1 VRIPI
6 PKGGRGF
13 LMVAIVIAAA
23 GLALLLAAGPP
34 TKEVASYT
42 SAIGPAER
50 VLAVNGRIRPRLQ
63 VDIRPSLGGA
73 LVELPFDVGHRV
85 NQGDVL
91 ARIDDGPEAAAIT
104 VAQAAVQAQQAALAQ
119 ARRDLA
125 RFEALGEFA
134 PRRDVEHKRLA
145 VEEGDREL
153 RRRNAAVTQASE
165 LRERRVLRAPFAGV
179 ILERPVDP
187 GQTVS
192 PESVIYRLADLSS
205 PEIAAEVDEAYAAE
219 IRPEME
225 ALVRLP
231 GQTDALRAKV
241 LHVEPRVD
249 PATGARDVR
258 LGFNEAI
265 LDPPAGLT
273 VTINFLIER
282 RANAISIPRSAISE
296 AGGKTSVLIAGADGV
311 VRERAIT
318 FIDWPAEQ
326 VIVTSG
332 IESGEHILTN
342 PAAADPGEK
351 VRILN

>member
-1 VRIPI
+1 MRIPI
-6 PKGGRGF
+6 PKSGRGI
-13 LMVAIVIAAA
+13 LMIAIAIAGA
-23 GLALLLAAGPP
+23 GLAIFLATGPH
-34 TKEVASYT
+34 TKEVAAYT

-73 LVELPFDVGHRV
+73 LVALPFDVSDRV

-104 VAQAAVQAQQAALAQ
+104 VAKAAAQAQQATLAQ
-119 ARRDLA
+119 ARRDVA

-134 PRRDVEHKRLA
+134 TGRDVEQKRLA
-145 VEEGDREL
+145 VEEGEREL

-205 PEIAAEVDEAYAAE
+205 PEIAAEVDEIYAAE

-231 GQTDALRAKV
+231 GRTDTLRARV
-241 LHVEPRVD
+241 LHIEPRVD

-258 LGFNEAI
+258 LALDGAV

-282 RANAISIPRSAISE
+282 RANAVSIPRSAINE
-296 AGGKTSVLIAGADGV
+296 AGGKTSVLIVGVDGV
-311 VRERAIT
+311 VRERVMT
-318 FIDWPAEQ
+318 FVDWPAEK
-326 VIVTSG
+326 VIITSG
-332 IESGEHILTN
+332 IEAGEHILTN
-342 PAAADPGEK
+342 PAAAKPGEK
-351 VRILN
+351 VRIVN

>member
-1 VRIPI
+1 MRPLA
-6 PKGGRGF
+6 PTAGRAI
-13 LMVAIVIAAA
+13 LVAAIALAGA
-23 GLALLLAAGPP
+23 GLAIFIATRDH
-34 TKEVASYT
+34 TKQVEVYT
-42 SAIGPAER
+42 SALGTAER

-63 VDIRPSLGGA
+63 VDIRPPLGGT
-73 LVELPFDVGHRV
+73 LVALPFDVGQRV
-85 NQGDVL
+85 SQGDVL
-91 ARIDDGPEAAAIT
+91 ARIDDGPEVAAIA
-104 VAQAAVQAQQAALAQ
+104 VAQAAAQAQQATLAQ
-119 ARRDLA
+119 ARRDAA

-134 PRRDVEHKRLA
+134 TGRDVEQRRLA
-145 VEEGDREL
+145 VEEGEREL
-153 RRRNAAVTQASE
+153 KRRNAAVVQANE

-205 PEIAAEVDEAYAAE
+205 PEIAAEVDEIYAAE
-219 IRPEME
+219 IRPGME

-231 GQTDALRAKV
+231 AQADTSHAKV

-258 LGFNEAI
+258 LALDGA
-265 LDPPAGLT
+265 LADPPAGLT

-282 RANAISIPRSAISE
+282 RPSAISIARSAISE
-296 AGGKTSVLIAGADGV
+296 TGGKTSVLIAGADGV

-318 FIDWPAEQ
+318 FVDWPAEQ

-332 IESGEHILTN
+332 LEAGERILKN
-342 PAAADPGEK
+342 PATAKPGEK
-351 VRILN
+351 VRIAH

>member
-1 VRIPI
+1 MRIPI
-6 PKGGRGF
+6 AKGGRGI
-13 LMVAIVIAAA
+13 LMIAIAIAGA
-23 GLALLLAAGPP
+23 GLAIFLATGPS
-34 TKEVASYT
+34 TTEVTAYT

-73 LVELPFDVGHRV
+73 LVALPFDVSDQV

-104 VAQAAVQAQQAALAQ
+104 VAQAAAQAQQATLAQ
-119 ARRDLA
+119 ARRDVA
-125 RFEALGEFA
+125 RLEALGEFA
-134 PRRDVEHKRLA
+134 PGRDVEQKRLA
-145 VEEGDREL
+145 VEEGEREL

-205 PEIAAEVDEAYAAE
+205 PEIAAEVDEIYAAE

-231 GQTDALRAKV
+231 GRRDTLRAKV

-258 LGFNEAI
+258 LALDGAL

-311 VRERAIT
+311 VRERVIT
-318 FIDWPAEQ
+318 FVEWPAEQ

-332 IESGEHILTN
+332 IEVGEHILTN
-342 PAAADPGEK
+342 PATTKPGEK
-351 VRILN
+351 VRIVN

>member
-1 VRIPI
+1 MRIPI
-6 PKGGRGF
+6 PKGGRGI
-13 LMVAIVIAAA
+13 LVIAIAIAAA
-23 GLALLLAAGPP
+23 GLAVFFATGAR
-34 TKEVASYT
+34 TKEVAAYT

-50 VLAVNGRIRPRLQ
+50 VLAVNGSIRPRLQ
-63 VDIRPSLGGA
+63 VDIRPSLGGT
-73 LVELPFDVGHRV
+73 LVALPFDVNHRV

-91 ARIDDGPEAAAIT
+91 ARVDDGPETAAIT
-104 VAQAAVQAQQAALAQ
+104 VAQAAVQAQQATLAQ
-119 ARRDLA
+119 ARRDVA

-134 PRRDVEHKRLA
+134 TGRDVEQKRLA
-145 VEEGDREL
+145 VEEGEREL
-153 RRRNAAVTQASE
+153 RRRNAAVIQASE

-205 PEIAAEVDEAYAAE
+205 PEIAAEVDEIYAAE

-231 GQTDALRAKV
+231 GRVDTLRAKV

-258 LGFNEAI
+258 LVLDDAL

-273 VTINFLIER
+273 VIINFLIER
-282 RANAISIPRSAISE
+282 RANAISIPRSAISGV
-296 AGGKTSVLIAGADGV
+296 GGKTSVLIAGADGV
-311 VRERAIT
+311 VRERVIT
-318 FIDWPAEQ
+318 FVDWPAEQ
-326 VIVTSG
+326 VIVISG
-332 IESGEHILTN
+332 IEAGERILTN
-342 PAAADPGEK
+342 PATAKPGEK
-351 VRILN
+351 VRIVN